1 MVGLCGVL
9 GTDSELPDE
18 LTEWVTWRDD
28 ERTSSYADDDVE
40 LVVSGH
46 PRLSGDQPVFA
57 TGEDTLVWV
66 WGDVYG
72 HGSGQNY
79 TPRPQDTGTSASFC
93 AHLYGEH
100 GIDAVEEL
108 NGDFALVLYD
118 RTAGVVSFVTDRLG
132 TRPIYYARPDEETFV
147 FASNQQALPQHP
159 DVDVAFQEPYLQEYL
174 ALRRVFGVETPLSGV
189 RELQPASVTAI
200 DLGDLTMDETT
211 YWRPHYEPVNRSAS
225 WFADRLTETLQTIF
239 EEWTRDDL
247 DYGLLLSGGID
258 SRLVEACIDQPV
270 TAFHVTD
277 WNNRETRVAR
287 HVAETAGDDFHPLYR
302 DDVNEARSLGT
313 TPPLS
318 NFSGWFD
325 QAYCAEFEDEIRE
338 EVDVL
343 VSGLFADML
352 FGGGP
357 IQTRNYSLGPVGNLS
372 VPIGR
377 RVDDVEDY
385 VAAKTGANG
394 DISYFTPGLS
404 LDEVVDDGIRRTADG
419 DIVSHGIR
427 YDSLRDL
434 VMYGDYYPLSADTEA
449 IFSRSLTQIR
459 PYRTPFLDNRLL
471 DLQQQVP
478 AKYMLRR
485 DLVGAGLRTAD
496 PALAD
501 IPHAGTGVPPSTPF
515 PVAYVRKNLIGLSRK
530 HVCDEP
536 VPAPYLDHR
545 PWPDR
550 RELLRAFPFAI
561 DAIRENED
569 LIRALPFLDY
579 DGVRETFQSHQ
590 VNEDN
595 HTSLYSLLT
604 LLEMPLTDHLAPSAG
619 NEYGDAVPE
628 TVTAEPTGDEVGT
641 RPL

>member
-1 MVGLCGVL
+1 M
-9 GTDSELPDE
+9 
-18 LTEWVTWRDD
+18 TEWVTWRAD

-40 LVVSGH
+40 LAVSCH
-46 PRLSGDQPVFA
+46 PRLAGDQPVFA
-57 TGEDTLVWV
+57 RGEDTLVWV

-72 HGSGQNY
+72 HGSGEDY
-79 TPRPQDTGTSASFC
+79 TPRPRESGTSASFC

-100 GIDAVEEL
+100 GIEAVEAL

-118 RTAGVVSFVTDRLG
+118 RTAGVVSFVTDRVG
-132 TRPIYYARPDEETFV
+132 TRPIYYARPDEDTLV
-147 FASNQQALPQHP
+147 FASNLQALPRHP
-159 DVDVAFQEPYLQEYL
+159 DVDAAFQEPYLYEYL

-189 RELQPASVTAI
+189 RELQPASVTAV
-200 DLGDLTMDETT
+200 DLDEMTMDERV

-225 WFADRLTETLQTIF
+225 WFVDRLTETLQTIF

-247 DYGLLLSGGID
+247 DYGLLLSGGSD

-287 HVAETAGDDFHPLYR
+287 EVAETAGDDFHPLYR
-302 DDVNEARSLGT
+302 DDVHEARSLGT

-325 QAYCAEFEDEIRE
+325 QAYCAEFEEEVRD

-357 IQTRNYSLGPVGNLS
+357 IQTRSYSLGPVGTLS
-372 VPIGR
+372 VPVGR
-377 RVDDVEDY
+377 RVDDVQGY
-385 VAAKTGANG
+385 VAAKTGDHG
-394 DISYFTPGLS
+394 DIPYFTPDLS
-404 LDEVVDDGIRRTADG
+404 LDDVVADDVRRTADG
-419 DIVSHGIR
+419 GVVSHGVR
-427 YDSLRDL
+427 YESLRDL

-485 DLVGAGLRTAD
+485 DLIGAGLRDVD

-501 IPHAGTGVPPSTPF
+501 IPHAGTGVSPSTSF
-515 PVAYVRKNLIGLSRK
+515 PAAYVRKNLIGLYRK

-536 VPAPYLDHR
+536 VPAPYLDHK

-561 DAIRENED
+561 DAIRENEE
-569 LIRALPFLDY
+569 LIRSLPFLDY

-590 VNEDN
+590 VSEDN
-595 HTSLYSLLT
+595 HTTLYSLLT
-604 LLEMPLTDHLAPSAG
+604 LLEMPLTDQLAPT
-619 NEYGDAVPE
+619 GDADAPAVPE
-628 TVTAEPTGDEVGT
+628 TPTAEAAVDEVGT